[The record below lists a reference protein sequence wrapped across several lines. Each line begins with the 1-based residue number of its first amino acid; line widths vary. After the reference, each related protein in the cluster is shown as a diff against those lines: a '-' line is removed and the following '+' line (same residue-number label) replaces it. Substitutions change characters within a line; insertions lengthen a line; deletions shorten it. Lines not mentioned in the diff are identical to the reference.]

1 MDFCEIN
8 LFDLEIQGQIST
20 YKRYLRLIMFH
31 NSAIG
36 NNRVLFMTARSD
48 CFLISLSMQRK
59 FNLILH
65 PPKYLESK
73 RVKQSCINR
82 KNLGVN
88 LYPVNFLRS
97 PFSYLSN
104 FLLLSKAE
112 LMVKYWASTQL
123 RPPDIL
129 LHIWM
134 NQWPPVFPPIV
145 YQHLSKTDLGC
156 IHDQN
161 TRELGHLGN
170 IWVDAGRR
178 F

>member
-1 MDFCEIN
+1 M
-8 LFDLEIQGQIST
+8 
-20 YKRYLRLIMFH
+20 
-31 NSAIG
+31 
-36 NNRVLFMTARSD
+36 
-48 CFLISLSMQRK
+48 
-59 FNLILH
+59 H

-97 PFSYLSN
+97 PFSYLSI
-104 FLLLSKAE
+104 LLLLWKTE
-112 LMVKYWASTQL
+112 LLVKYWASTQL

-134 NQWPPVFPPIV
+134 NQWPPVFPPII

-161 TRELGHLGN
+161 TRELGHLDN
-170 IWVDAGRR
+170 IWVDPGSSFQKVCVMSIFSNIFMVFLPSYSPFWQISKKYFFDLHVR
-178 F
+178 FDQCLLQQACLIYIWSPWQTIFEF